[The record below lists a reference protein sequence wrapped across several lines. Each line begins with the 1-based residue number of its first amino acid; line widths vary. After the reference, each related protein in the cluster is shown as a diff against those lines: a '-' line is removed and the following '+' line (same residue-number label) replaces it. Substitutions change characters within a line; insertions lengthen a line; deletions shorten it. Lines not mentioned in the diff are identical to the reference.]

1 MVGYSVNE
9 VFVLDAVLLHPCFE
23 LSVEPFD
30 VKGRC
35 ESFATIVAHQV
46 ETLFDLRIAELT
58 IHLKADSINLIRL
71 EIILAE

>member
-9 VFVLDAVLLHPCFE
+9 VFMLDAVLLHPCFE

-30 VKGRC
+30 VKGRR

-46 ETLFDLRIAELT
+46 EALFDLRIAELT